1 MKRRRGSNATLKEV
15 FRSQDEEEENSKS
28 IKSNSSVLTR
38 TVQEFETLRSILI
51 YGAPL
56 VLSIAVAAVLRYYNT
71 VGLLWSVSTFTS
83 FIFSVTLFSLCV
95 YVLNRL
101 NSVLSGLAKPCYEI
115 LEYNPEDEHLI
126 YINFNR
132 IPEASSLKLIL
143 SKSRPLSETPTLRP
157 WDHSVVKR
165 LFNRDGGTVGS
176 KKYLLVVRYSDRLG
190 NNLFQYVY
198 ARVLATVLQIP
209 FLSPEKLQKPFDS
222 LDLLVLPRSFPK
234 QVEMSKMRLKN
245 TKHEDVMMHS
255 TMMTTSLPISSTEF
269 LSTPVS
275 NYAMNTQLYSHELMR
290 EIVNQW
296 LWPSVQAWRNKQ
308 STSIDTSFS
317 DIVIHVRLGDILWG
331 HHAAYRPL
339 PISFYLTAID
349 HIYTSQRE
357 TSRTIKKKGSSSPF
371 TVLIVTD
378 DPKHIIV
385 ERMKSIIQLYLQGNA
400 LYGHKHRGSSFGA
413 FQSSS
418 SSSSLSCTVDVKSV
432 SVSSDFNSLL
442 SAKLG
447 LILSVSSF
455 SWWAAAM
462 LYWSSPRSGLR
473 KDDDNDN
480 DDDDASF
487 DQHFYPTIVVPR
499 YGLFQQQTWTPAPRL
514 CPTVVDV
521 IHCLQLGRPNDQLS
535 NRSMCID
542 IDLSSLQRWA
552 GNTKSAIETLFEN

>member
-1 MKRRRGSNATLKEV
+1 
-15 FRSQDEEEENSKS
+15 
-28 IKSNSSVLTR
+28 
-38 TVQEFETLRSILI
+38 
-51 YGAPL
+51 
-56 VLSIAVAAVLRYYNT
+56 
-71 VGLLWSVSTFTS
+71 
-83 FIFSVTLFSLCV
+83 
-95 YVLNRL
+95 
-101 NSVLSGLAKPCYEI
+101 
-115 LEYNPEDEHLI
+115 
-126 YINFNR
+126 
-132 IPEASSLKLIL
+132 
-143 SKSRPLSETPTLRP
+143 
-157 WDHSVVKR
+157 
-165 LFNRDGGTVGS
+165 
-176 KKYLLVVRYSDRLG
+176 
-190 NNLFQYVY
+190 
-198 ARVLATVLQIP
+198 
-209 FLSPEKLQKPFDS
+209 
-222 LDLLVLPRSFPK
+222 
-234 QVEMSKMRLKN
+234 MRLKN
-245 TKHEDVMMHS
+245 TKHEDVMMNS
-255 TMMTTSLPISSTEF
+255 TTMMTTPLPISSTEF

-275 NYAMNTQLYSHELMR
+275 NYAMNTQLYSHEVMH

-308 STSIDTSFS
+308 GIDTSS
-317 DIVIHVRLGDILWG
+317 SSEIVIHVRLGDILWG

-357 TSRTIKKKGSSSPF
+357 MPRTIKKKGSSTPLK
-371 TVLIVTD
+371 VLIVTD

-385 ERMKSIIQLYLQGNA
+385 ERMKGIIQLYLQGDA

-413 FQSSS
+413 FRSSS
-418 SSSSLSCTVDVKSV
+418 SSSSLSCSVDVKSV

-462 LYWSSPRSGLR
+462 LYWSSPKSGLR

-480 DDDDASF
+480 DNDDDDATL

-514 CPTVVDV
+514 CPTVADV
-521 IHCLQLGRPNDQLS
+521 IHCLQLGRPNDQRS
-535 NRSMCID
+535 NRSTSID